1 MSTLLIR
8 TIDSLDEV
16 RRVEELQ
23 KEVWGMQDRD
33 IVPLTEMVAV
43 RDSGGQLIGAFDGE
57 ALVGFVYGFVAIEGG
72 RTVHHSHLL
81 AVKPS
86 YRGADVGYRLKL
98 AQRER
103 VLAQGLTRMTWTFD
117 PLQSVNAHFNFGKL
131 GVVCDQ
137 YKIDFYG
144 DQSSSFLHRNGTDRL
159 WVTWPLASSRV
170 KERLREPAGV
180 AARGARRPAVG
191 RDRRRWLAGQRG
203 AARGRLGAASPDRD
217 PGRRRL
223 PGAGAAGAGRAMAP
237 GHPGRVRSKRWRP
250 GFLVEDFVRASRGP
264 RAVGVYVL
272 NRERTM
278 GDFDEQAS

>member
-1 MSTLLIR
+1 MSALLIK
-8 TIDSLDEV
+8 TIDRLDEV

-72 RTVHHSHLL
+72 RTAHHSHLL

-86 YRGADVGYRLKL
+86 HRGDDLGYRLKL
-98 AQRER
+98 AQRQR
-103 VLAQGLTRMTWTFD
+103 VLAQGITRMTWTFD

-137 YKIDFYG
+137 YKIDCYG

-170 KERLREPAGV
+170 KERLQSRPALRAAAPAGRRLV
-180 AARGARRPAVG
+180 EVDGDGSPVNAEERGE
-191 RDRRRWLAGQRG
+191 
-203 AARGRLGAASPDRD
+203 ARGRGS
-217 PGRRRL
+217 
-223 PGAGAAGAGRAMAP
+223 
-237 GHPGRVRSKRWRP
+237 
-250 GFLVEDFVRASRGP
+250 
-264 RAVGVYVL
+264 
-272 NRERTM
+272 
-278 GDFDEQAS
+278 